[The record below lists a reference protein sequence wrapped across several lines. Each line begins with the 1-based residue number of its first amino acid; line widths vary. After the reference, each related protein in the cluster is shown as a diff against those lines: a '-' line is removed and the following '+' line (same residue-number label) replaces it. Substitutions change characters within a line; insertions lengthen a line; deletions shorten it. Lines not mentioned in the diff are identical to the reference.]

1 MTSTRRWP
9 VKTGRNN
16 PCRCGSGIK
25 AKRCCDAAP
34 ELRTTTARAVLAR
47 LQPEVIGALAGLER
61 KRFRQ
66 LYDEMIYLPE
76 LDISLHLRLPG
87 LLSLEIEEA
96 MYACRVHDDEGF
108 DEALRHAA
116 RMLDTFERRLELA
129 EAVLAL
135 RDRGLVHAALAA
147 VAIVDLNQAESA
159 LLVSSL
165 AQTVAVA
172 SGDEKTPSGLLIAAR

>member
-1 MTSTRRWP
+1 
-9 VKTGRNN
+9 V
-16 PCRCGSGIK
+16 
-25 AKRCCDAAP
+25 
-34 ELRTTTARAVLAR
+34 
-47 LQPEVIGALAGLER
+47 
-61 KRFRQ
+61 
-66 LYDEMIYLPE
+66 
-76 LDISLHLRLPG
+76 
-87 LLSLEIEEA
+87 LSLEIEEA

-165 AQTVAVA
+165 AQTVAVV
-172 SGDEKTPSGLLIAAR
+172 SGDEKLPPAFSSLRGSPRTRHSWRSTG